1 MNDLNYTVQVGSL
14 TLLFSSTVFYVND
27 VIVSTL
33 GGSAISLP
41 SGLISLLTS
50 LAIVPSTCLR
60 HASFFEV

>member
-1 MNDLNYTVQVGSL
+1 MNDLNYTVQVGSP
-14 TLLFSSTVFYVND
+14 TLCSSAVFYVNN